1 MGMFDVEEDGQDVLV
16 GGITKCGG
24 ERDSVATE
32 RIQDLALD
40 VFLLQRRMADAKT
53 ALEEASDEL
62 AMSLPPHMREV
73 GEWVIASDKISITT
87 TVNERLT
94 WDQKVMKNMFDTS
107 PTSVPDCVNLKFAVT
122 KARYDSA
129 TQEEREALSD
139 ALTRSASKPK
149 FKIEAI

>member
-1 MGMFDVEEDGQDVLV
+1 MGMFDIKEKKD
-16 GGITKCGG
+16 
-24 ERDSVATE
+24 DSVIVNTTCKEELQEEATE

-40 VFLLQRRMADAKT
+40 VFLMQRRMADAKT
-53 ALEEASDEL
+53 ALEDASDEL
-62 AMSLPPHMREV
+62 TMALPSHMREV

-87 TVNERLT
+87 TVGERLT

-129 TQEEREALSD
+129 SQEEREALSD

>member
-1 MGMFDVEEDGQDVLV
+1 MGMFDLEEDGQDVLV
-16 GGITKCGG
+16 GGITKCG
-24 ERDSVATE
+24 EEKDSVATE

-53 ALEEASDEL
+53 ALDDASDEL

-87 TVNERLT
+87 TVGERLT

-129 TQEEREALSD
+129 SQEEREALSE

>member
-1 MGMFDVEEDGQDVLV
+1 MGMFDVEEDQDDLV
-16 GGITKCGG
+16 IVNTTCK
-24 ERDSVATE
+24 EEVNQEATE

-40 VFLLQRRMADAKT
+40 VFLLQQRMTSAKA

-73 GEWVIASDKISITT
+73 
-87 TVNERLT
+87 
-94 WDQKVMKNMFDTS
+94 QKVLMNMFDTS
-107 PTSVPDCVNLKFAVT
+107 PTSVPACVNLKFAVT
-122 KARYDSA
+122 KTRYDNA

>member
-1 MGMFDVEEDGQDVLV
+1 MGMFDIKEKKD
-16 GGITKCGG
+16 
-24 ERDSVATE
+24 DSVIVNTTCKEELQEEATE

-53 ALEEASDEL
+53 ALEDASDEL
-62 AMSLPPHMREV
+62 TMALPPHMREV

-87 TVNERLT
+87 TVGERLT

-129 TQEEREALSD
+129 SKEEREALSD

>member
-1 MGMFDVEEDGQDVLV
+1 MGMFDIEEKKD
-16 GGITKCGG
+16 
-24 ERDSVATE
+24 DSVIVNTTCKEEVQVEATE

-40 VFLLQRRMADAKT
+40 VFLLQKRMADAKA
-53 ALEEASDEL
+53 ALEDASDEL
-62 AMSLPPHMREV
+62 TMALPPHMREV

-87 TVNERLT
+87 TIGERLT

-122 KARYDSA
+122 KARYENA
-129 TQEEREALSD
+129 TKEEREALSQ

>member
-1 MGMFDVEEDGQDVLV
+1 MGMFDIKEKKD
-16 GGITKCGG
+16 
-24 ERDSVATE
+24 DSVIVNTTCKEELQEEATE

-62 AMSLPPHMREV
+62 TMALPPRMREV

-87 TVNERLT
+87 TVGERLT

-129 TQEEREALSD
+129 SQEEREALSD

>member
-1 MGMFDVEEDGQDVLV
+1 MGMFDIKEKKD
-16 GGITKCGG
+16 
-24 ERDSVATE
+24 DSVIVNTTCKEELQEEATE

-40 VFLLQRRMADAKT
+40 VFLMQRRMADSKT
-53 ALEEASDEL
+53 ALEYASDQL
-62 AMSLPPHMREV
+62 TMALPPRMREV

-87 TVNERLT
+87 TVGERLT

-129 TQEEREALSD
+129 SQEEREALSD

>member
-1 MGMFDVEEDGQDVLV
+1 MGMFDIEEDQDDLV
-16 GGITKCGG
+16 IVNTTCK
-24 ERDSVATE
+24 EEVNQEATE

-40 VFLLQRRMADAKT
+40 VFLLQQRMTSAKA

-94 WDQKVMKNMFDTS
+94 WDQKVLMNMFDTS
-107 PTSVPDCVNLKFAVT
+107 PTSVPACVNLKFAVT
-122 KARYDSA
+122 KTRYDNA